1 MRAARADQ
9 RQGRLS
15 PRERPPCDD
24 GAPARTTA
32 RQSGNTHDVCE
43 RKNRWK
49 LPAWTAALSIEHG
62 PPPRQEKCGGLF
74 RPAPMAWRV
83 THICRKADG
92 VWTLVQRHAD
102 PPMGKTAPVMVLQR
116 SRRHANV
123 GVHPALSSIMAQNS
137 PTRGLPTWR
146 KPLEFRTAIAYD
158 GSERPKAAIRRQ
170 TSCQTWPQPP

>member
-15 PRERPPCDD
+15 PRERPLCDD

-43 RKNRWK
+43 RKNRWH

-83 THICRKADG
+83 THICRKEDG
-92 VWTLVQRHAD
+92 VWKLVSRHAD
-102 PPMGKTAPVMVLQR
+102 PLMGKAAPVTVLQR
-116 SRRHANV
+116 ERRHANV
-123 GVHPALSSIMAQNS
+123 GVHPALAAVMAQNS
-137 PTRGLPTWR
+137 PTRG
-146 KPLEFRTAIAYD
+146 PLTPPNALTMWMAVGHD
-158 GSERPKAAIRRQ
+158 GSERPL
-170 TSCQTWPQPP
+170 